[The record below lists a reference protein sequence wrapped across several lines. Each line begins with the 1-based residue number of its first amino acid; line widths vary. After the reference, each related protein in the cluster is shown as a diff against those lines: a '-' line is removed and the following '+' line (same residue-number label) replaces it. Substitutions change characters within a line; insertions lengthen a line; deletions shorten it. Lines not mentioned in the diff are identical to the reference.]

1 MLSLAKVA
9 QLHQQRDYAAIDW
22 AEVVRDMALDLSV
35 LIAQKDI
42 DFELVTQPTP
52 VLSHDWM
59 LRELVRNVLHNA
71 IGHTPARG
79 TLSVTLAHDQG
90 MAVLTVSDSG
100 TGISDALRK
109 RLFQPFA
116 SGDSRTGTGLGLT
129 IAREIVLSLG
139 GTIQLNN
146 RVQDECIV
154 GLDATV
160 KLPLLP

>member
-1 MLSLAKVA
+1 LSA
-9 QLHQQRDYAAIDW
+9 
-22 AEVVRDMALDLSV
+22 

-42 DFELVTQPTP
+42 DFELITQPAL

-71 IGHTPARG
+71 IGHTPVHSALTVR
-79 TLSVTLAHDQG
+79 LEPSQG
-90 MAVLTVSDSG
+90 FAMLTVSDSG
-100 TGISDALRK
+100 AGISDALRK

-129 IAREIVLSLG
+129 IAREIVLSMR

-146 RVQDECIV
+146 RVLGERIA
-154 GLDATV
+154 GLDAVV
-160 KLPLLP
+160 KLPLVS